1 MTLKTLRR
9 RGIPRRRTARGSPPG
24 CSAAAAKPIGGA
36 ADRGAVTAE
45 IAAALPA
52 LVLVVIAALW
62 TLSLGLMQLR
72 CADAA
77 REAARA
83 AARGDDPAVVRQ
95 VAEAVAPA
103 GAVVEVTERDGLVVV
118 EVAVEVRPPVPFA
131 DQLPAPTVSAESVA
145 VEESS

>member
-1 MTLKTLRR
+1 
-9 RGIPRRRTARGSPPG
+9 
-24 CSAAAAKPIGGA
+24 
-36 ADRGAVTAE
+36 VTAE

-95 VAEAVAPA
+95 VAEAVAPT

>member
-1 MTLKTLRR
+1 MKTLRR
-9 RGIPRRRTARGSPPG
+9 RGFPRRRTARGSPPG
-24 CSAAAAKPIGGA
+24 RSAASAKPSGGA

-95 VAEAVAPA
+95 VAEAVAPT

-131 DQLPAPTVSAESVA
+131 DRLPAPTVSAESVA

>member
-1 MTLKTLRR
+1 MTVTTLRR
-9 RGIPRRRTARGSPPG
+9 RGTPRRRAARGSPTGQNPAAVRQDR
-24 CSAAAAKPIGGA
+24 SAG
-36 ADRGAVTAE
+36 DRGAVTAE

-83 AARGDDPAVVRQ
+83 AARGDDPAIVRQ

-103 GAVVEVTERDGLVVV
+103 GAVVEVTEHDGLVVV

-131 DQLPAPTVSAESVA
+131 DRLPAPTVSAESVA

>member
-1 MTLKTLRR
+1 MTVTTLRR
-9 RGIPRRRTARGSPPG
+9 RGTPRRRSARGSPTGQNPALVRPDR
-24 CSAAAAKPIGGA
+24 SAG
-36 ADRGAVTAE
+36 DRGAVTAE

-52 LVLVVIAALW
+52 LVLVAIAALW

-83 AARGDDPAVVRQ
+83 AARGDDPAIVRQ

-103 GAVVEVTERDGLVVV
+103 GAVVEVTEHDGLVVV

-131 DQLPAPTVSAESVA
+131 DRLPAPTVSAESVA